1 MLKCMEKY
9 PWLLA
14 YDQET
19 NEMVGY
25 AYAGIFKD
33 RAAYRSTFLSY
44 LPPLSLSHTHIHC
57 LFHCFRWSV
66 ESSIYVSSSYSR
78 RGIATKLYDTLFT
91 FLQVMNIVNIVAV
104 IALPN
109 EASVQLHER
118 YDFKKIGIF
127 TNIGYKH
134 ENWIDVVYMQKTL
147 QEPQYHSI
155 VGDENLAL
163 DDGGGGGGDGRGGG
177 GGGIPEPEREMVEP
191 LAYPE
196 CIQKFQEILRL
207 MG

>member
-1 MLKCMEKY
+1 MKCMEKY

-19 NEMVGY
+19 NEIVGY

-33 RAAYRSTFLSY
+33 RAAYRSISLFFPLPSPLTLPSY
-44 LPPLSLSHTHIHC
+44 
-57 LFHCFRWSV
+57 RWSV
-66 ESSIYVSSSYSR
+66 ESSIYVSSSHSR

-91 FLQVMNIVNIVAV
+91 FLQVMNIVNVVAI

-118 YDFKKIGIF
+118 YAFKKVGVF
-127 TNIGYKH
+127 SNIGYKH
-134 ENWIDVVYMQKTL
+134 ENWIDVIYMQKTL

-155 VGDENLAL
+155 VGDENLAI
-163 DDGGGGGGDGRGGG
+163 DDGGVGTGGGEVQ
-177 GGGIPEPEREMVEP
+177 EPEREMVEP
-191 LAYPE
+191 IAYPD
-196 CIQKFQEILRL
+196 CVQKFHEILRL
-207 MG
+207 ME

>member
-1 MLKCMEKY
+1 
-9 PWLLA
+9 
-14 YDQET
+14 
-19 NEMVGY
+19 
-25 AYAGIFKD
+25 
-33 RAAYRSTFLSY
+33 
-44 LPPLSLSHTHIHC
+44 
-57 LFHCFRWSV
+57 
-66 ESSIYVSSSYSR
+66 
-78 RGIATKLYDTLFT
+78 
-91 FLQVMNIVNIVAV
+91 VMNIVNVVAV